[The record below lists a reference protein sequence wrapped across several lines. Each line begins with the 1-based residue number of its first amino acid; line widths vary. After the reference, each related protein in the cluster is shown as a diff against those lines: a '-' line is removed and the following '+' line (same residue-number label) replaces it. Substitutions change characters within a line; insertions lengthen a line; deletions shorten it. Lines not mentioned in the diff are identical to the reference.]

1 MEDILFSWDLWFLKF
16 SRTMETG
23 RESLKPVRWFDYING
38 VYTEEKNMRKNVLFL
53 TKWKENF
60 LKTVVVISQT
70 YKLIWKTLD

>member
-1 MEDILFSWDLWFLKF
+1 MEDIFFSWDLWFLKF
-16 SRTMETG
+16 SRTMETV

-38 VYTEEKNMRKNVLFL
+38 VYTEEKNMRKNVFFL

-70 YKLIWKTLD
+70 CKLIWKTLD